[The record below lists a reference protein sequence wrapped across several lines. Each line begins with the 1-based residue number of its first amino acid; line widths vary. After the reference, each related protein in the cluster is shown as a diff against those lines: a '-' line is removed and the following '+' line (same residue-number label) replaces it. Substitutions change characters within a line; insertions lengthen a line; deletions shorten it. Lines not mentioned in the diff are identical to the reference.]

1 MNSFFIVLFLNFFQ
15 KIKSYIFFPIIFKE
29 KDKLNFIE
37 NLIQTEVYTNI
48 RIGTPIQN
56 IPIHIKYNSQ
66 YFYFSGKNI

>member
-48 RIGTPIQN
+48 RIGTIITTTSTAAPCPVLA
-56 IPIHIKYNSQ
+56 IPPD
-66 YFYFSGKNI
+66 